1 MGWHEGRT
9 LGLGPLGTE
18 THFLRRAA
26 APFLLLQCGRDGD
39 VGVGT
44 RRGET
49 SLSSREQA
57 MSKSVGGRVGGGK
70 AMLQP
75 EKTVRSNAGLRRGGG
90 RRYLLLLQLV
100 DAVSERDDLKS
111 CDLEGIKVE
120 LRSSELVQHHPMD
133 EGTMRGGGRKQG
145 AIPTTP
151 GPSGSQLR
159 ELVGPTS
166 RLVWRSFSLSAR
178 ILCCSALSDLRFSC
192 GNIRKV
198 SIDQGLQLNEVLV
211 LPFLL
216 DVLEDKK
223 QQGDTLHQATLFVG
237 SVAPWLHQTLRLSS
251 NIPVEKEQEQAVGL
265 NGWDVR
271 EVASQPPK
279 QHLRRCWSQS
289 LNRASI
295 RTVAKRWR
303 ENETLMAVSYGN
315 VTQPGLLSQQFPP
328 PLLPKPGK
336 DNVRLQKLLKKTAKK
351 KAAAPASQAPAPY
364 RSSLS
369 PVTEAS
375 PDLEKS
381 DPSTPP
387 KTPETP
393 IYGISTHPRFSVR
406 PLYQHIASP
415 YPHLRAAKIAR
426 FSPPAHAPLVH
437 SSFQLTAPLHVSSE
451 AECTEA
457 VSKSAPT
464 LQSTQWQAPVI
475 EQRPKLA
482 SPRAPHTGI
491 APGKHSLQAL
501 TTEVPKAK
509 KPMFDVPQITMYT
522 AKASFY
528 EIKSPLYDSSGV
540 KTRNKTPT
548 FEVKRGTT
556 PTSELKRVATPTHEV
571 MRSITPT
578 HEVKRGST
586 PTHEVKRV
594 STPTHERG
602 ATPTHEVKRAAT
614 PPSEVKRGT
623 TPTYESRRISTPTYE
638 ISVARTPSGRPKTP
652 SYSAPRAKTPV
663 FEVSRA
669 NPLLFA
675 AFSPSASSQEENLST
690 VQRPKTPTSLSSA
703 TKMTP
708 DKSLKPDISLDSK
721 ESRTVHD
728 VSALE
733 TSRTEKTT
741 AIASS
746 KYEKPKTPTSESA
759 ETPSFGYQRPKT
771 PTKESPKPV
780 VSSFGIQR
788 SKTPTYGTSKSITP
802 QMGYHRPKT
811 PIFEV
816 LKPKPYYGLTPAE
829 YVAYG
834 GIQSITPVYAVSRPK
849 TPTYEV
855 PQSETPTHEISKET
869 LHEVSKP
876 KPISEEPETTSSKES
891 ISTTSPMEHAA
902 ARSKTPSN
910 EMRPMHD
917 LEITKSIRTD
927 TEKLEVHTFGVPRV
941 KTPTYEK
948 QRTKIP
954 TLETLSIRTPALEM
968 QRAESSLSEVTMQV
982 SQKITLKTLIS
993 EGQQLE
999 TPSSEAQTPK
1009 LTLAP
1014 RASPSPLDTLEKI
1027 QLGDST
1033 KDREKS
1039 VMDSSAEA
1047 EVKTSQ
1053 DKTSGRPAVST
1064 IPSSEDQGVISFPE
1078 AEPLLK
1084 VVQKPKGLK
1093 SKVSGWSR
1101 LKKHMVVE
1109 PEEPKFPEP
1118 EPESKKDAPVDQH
1131 ERPDGQEKTGEGS
1144 IGQDEPKGKDS
1155 PRAAKMWD
1163 AVLFQMFSTKENILQ
1178 QINANKREEEKKD
1191 IVKDAKEIPSF
1202 VHRLPLLL
1210 YSPRFDARKLKEAA
1224 SKSTTKISTVFEMGL
1239 ITRKHQDEEPK
1250 DFNRTAK
1257 GFS

>member
-1 MGWHEGRT
+1 M
-9 LGLGPLGTE
+9 
-18 THFLRRAA
+18 
-26 APFLLLQCGRDGD
+26 
-39 VGVGT
+39 
-44 RRGET
+44 
-49 SLSSREQA
+49 
-57 MSKSVGGRVGGGK
+57 
-70 AMLQP
+70 
-75 EKTVRSNAGLRRGGG
+75 
-90 RRYLLLLQLV
+90 
-100 DAVSERDDLKS
+100 
-111 CDLEGIKVE
+111 
-120 LRSSELVQHHPMD
+120 
-133 EGTMRGGGRKQG
+133 
-145 AIPTTP
+145 
-151 GPSGSQLR
+151 
-159 ELVGPTS
+159 
-166 RLVWRSFSLSAR
+166 
-178 ILCCSALSDLRFSC
+178 
-192 GNIRKV
+192 
-198 SIDQGLQLNEVLV
+198 
-211 LPFLL
+211 
-216 DVLEDKK
+216 
-223 QQGDTLHQATLFVG
+223 
-237 SVAPWLHQTLRLSS
+237 
-251 NIPVEKEQEQAVGL
+251 
-265 NGWDVR
+265 
-271 EVASQPPK
+271 
-279 QHLRRCWSQS
+279 
-289 LNRASI
+289 
-295 RTVAKRWR
+295 R

-594 STPTHERG
+594 STPTHEVKRGATPTHEVKRVATPTHEVKRGSTPTHEVKRGSTPTHEVKRGATPTHEVKRSSTPTHEVKRGATPTHEVKRGLTPTHEVKRVATPTHEVKRGATPTHEVKRGATPTHEVKRAATPTHEVKRGATPTHEVKRAATPTHEVKRGATPTHEVKRG

-1014 RASPSPLDTLEKI
+1014 RASPSPLDTLEKSTPI
-1027 QLGDST
+1027 YPSEMVKTPDKELSVTKRVLSQTVAEPSVPQQVLQPEEQLQPTASEKTEPILSTMSIPIPQVISSLHPPTVTDSTILPPVQLGDST

-1257 GFS
+1257 GFSVQLHATEACVTQTPTAMRVRIPKKHIYQREITHCKM